1 MGICRNG
8 VTATQH
14 ISNVLM
20 WVRFPLSAC
29 SGVEQSG
36 SLSGSYPGGHGFK
49 SHLRNLVLN
58 VFKGVAHMDKPFV
71 DVYCPNCIKRY
82 GRKKLLFQ
90 RSPDSKGTV
99 SIMCRGCKDV
109 MKIQLE
115 KEPMSRE

>member
-1 MGICRNG
+1 
-8 VTATQH
+8 
-14 ISNVLM
+14 
-20 WVRFPLSAC
+20 
-29 SGVEQSG
+29 
-36 SLSGSYPGGHGFK
+36 
-49 SHLRNLVLN
+49 
-58 VFKGVAHMDKPFV
+58 MDKPLV